1 MYQQTMTPT
10 WLEAHAS
17 YIDSHGTFTAEQ
29 LTFNAG
35 AVDNPA
41 LLTVPIIPA
50 GVMTDSTPMTLEIP
64 VGEDLSIG
72 NLVDSDTR
80 YGVSDGTN
88 FIGFEAPDKLNYGTK
103 APCYGVEGKSATTLS
118 SIQTKLMQSLQNRV
132 TLSIQVSLSSLSSW
146 MNAGARA
153 TLRMTEAS

>member
-1 MYQQTMTPT
+1 
-10 WLEAHAS
+10 
-17 YIDSHGTFTAEQ
+17 
-29 LTFNAG
+29 
-35 AVDNPA
+35 
-41 LLTVPIIPA
+41 
-50 GVMTDSTPMTLEIP
+50 MTDSIPMTLEIT

-88 FIGFEAPDKLNYGTK
+88 FIGFKAPDKLNYGTK
-103 APCYGVEGKSATTLS
+103 APCFGVEGKSGTTLS

-132 TLSIQVSLSSLSSW
+132 TLSIRVSLSSLSSW